1 MKKLPAPCYAYVKM
15 SKPLSALLSN
25 IKILVSRGLERES
38 ECQIDGLSYDS
49 REIQPGYLF
58 FAFPGYHADGHNFI
72 HAAIE
77 RGAKAVIYDHEI
89 AEFSPGVVYIKV
101 SDARLAMSPVAA
113 AFYGEPSRSLAVIG
127 VTGTE
132 GKSTTV
138 FLIYQ
143 LLTLLGEKAGFFS
156 TVMADLGDGLKP
168 NPEHQTTPEA
178 TTVQAQLAA
187 MRDSGLEYAVVE
199 ASSHGLSARTGRLAD
214 VLFDI
219 GIMTNVRHE
228 HLEFHGTWEQYR
240 FDKANLFRKLDQHD
254 HRKIIGGRQVII
266 PSAGVV
272 NEDDPSAEYFRNATQ
287 KPVVGFKVISEVVI
301 PATNTDA
308 PASFDLRAFDIVSD
322 AIGSSFKI
330 EGPARRLG
338 LEPTIVDAQ
347 GTAHDLSHT
356 EVEEKRATTA
366 TVIVS
371 ARMNLPGEYNVGNC
385 LAAVQAVAL
394 ATGMAWQDIVPSIQ
408 QLQPVKGRMTR
419 IDYGQPFELIIDYAH
434 TPSSFQAIL
443 PPLRQ
448 RIEGKIICLFGSAGE
463 RDTEKRPQ
471 QARIA
476 AQYCDILILT
486 DEDPR
491 GEDPMQLLEE
501 IATGCPNL
509 RRGEQLFLIPDRP
522 TAIRKAFNL
531 AAKEDLVLLLGKG
544 HENSIIYKDHVMPY
558 DEETEAI
565 KALAE
570 LGYAKRAASQASSI
584 GSII

>member
-1 MKKLPAPCYAYVKM
+1 M
-15 SKPLSALLSN
+15 SKLLSALLSN
-25 IKILVSRGLERES
+25 IKILASRGMES
-38 ECQIDGLSYDS
+38 EPACQIDGLSYDS
-49 REIQPGYLF
+49 REIRPGYLF
-58 FAFPGYHADGHNFI
+58 FAFPGYHTDGHNFI
-72 HAAIE
+72 RAAIQ
-77 RGAKAVIYDHEI
+77 RGASAVIYDHEI
-89 AEFSPGVVYIKV
+89 TEYSPGVVYIKV

-143 LLTLLGEKAGFFS
+143 LLTLLGKKAGFFS
-156 TVMADLGDGLKP
+156 TVMADLGDGQKP

-219 GIMTNVRHE
+219 GVMTNVRHE

-254 HRKIIGGRQVII
+254 HRKNIRGRQVVI

-287 KPVVGFKVISEVVI
+287 KPVIGFKVISNANMTASKETSEVVI
-301 PATNTDA
+301 AATNVDM
-308 PASFDLRAFDIVSD
+308 PAISDLRAFDIMSD

-330 EGPARRLG
+330 EGPAT
-338 LEPTIVDAQ
+338 LEDLEFTIKNAQ
-347 GTAHDLSHT
+347 DTAHDLSHAQMG
-356 EVEEKRATTA
+356 KGATTS
-366 TVIVS
+366 TVIVP

-385 LAAVQAVAL
+385 LAAIEAVAL
-394 ATGMAWQDIVPSIQ
+394 ATGVAWQNIVPALQ
-408 QLQPVKGRMTR
+408 QLKPVKGRMTR
-419 IDYGQPFELIIDYAH
+419 IDFGQPFELIIDYAH

-448 RIEGKIICLFGSAGE
+448 RIQGKIICLFGSAGE

-476 AQYCDILILT
+476 AQFCDILILA

-501 IATGCPNL
+501 IAAGCPNL

-522 TAIRKAFNL
+522 TAIRKAFSL
-531 AAKEDLVLLLGKG
+531 AAKDDLVLLLGKG

-570 LGYAKRAASQASSI
+570 LGYTKRSSTQAV
-584 GSII
+584 